1 MAEAKI
7 CGLSEPATFDAVAE
21 AGAEWVGFVFFPPS
35 PRAVTPKQAGLLARR
50 HAGGPCPV
58 GLFVDPTDD
67 EVDAALQCIEL
78 AVLQVHAGAE
88 RAAALR
94 GRFGVPVWRSVGVAA
109 RSDLPQAAE
118 GIDRLLLDY
127 KAPAGAP
134 VPGGNAQSFDWS
146 ILREWQPP
154 APWILAGGL
163 TPATVAEAIRQTGAP
178 VVDVSSGVERT
189 RGVKDAGLIHSFV
202 RAVRGA

>member
-1 MAEAKI
+1 MAEVKI

-35 PRAVTPKQAGLLARR
+35 PRAVTPKQASMLARR
-50 HAGGPCPV
+50 HPAYPRPV
-58 GLFVDPTDD
+58 GLFVDPSDD
-67 EVDAALQCIEL
+67 DVDDALQSVEL
-78 AVLQVHAGAE
+78 AALQVHAGPD
-88 RAAALR
+88 RAAALQA
-94 GRFGVPVWRSVGVAA
+94 RFRVPVWRSVGVAA
-109 RSDLPQAAE
+109 RSDLPRAAV

-154 APWILAGGL
+154 APWVLAGGL
-163 TPATVAEAIRQTGAP
+163 TPTTVADAIRETGAAA
-178 VVDVSSGVERT
+178 VDVSSGVERT
-189 RGVKDAGLIHSFV
+189 RGVKDASLIQAFV
-202 RAVRGA
+202 EAARGA